1 MVTKAKVGINRVPAH
16 EEVITPENVK
26 ELGENIALF
35 ALKKLHA
42 YHGTKQLD
50 DLYYGLIRDIHYQ
63 NNPAYTFSG
72 GYDYAQTA
80 ICFLCEHMG
89 KTLGTVIQVKYRK
102 TLKDVTVIHACTTML
117 GRWYYDGKQYSKFTT
132 PIGRCDSEK
141 IVEAFEE
148 DDRDEQLGRVE
159 EIIEG
164 MQLTAKQTLTLDCY
178 LQGMGITEITQVL
191 HKGFTSI
198 WRSRQQLQKKYL
210 MYMGY

>member
-1 MVTKAKVGINRVPAH
+1 MAQLEVKGKRVPAH

-63 NNPAYTFSG
+63 NNPSYILSN
-72 GYDYAQTA
+72 GYYYAQTA
-80 ICFLCEHMG
+80 ICILCDHMG
-89 KTLGTVIQVKYRK
+89 KTLGTEIQVKYRK
-102 TLKDVTVIHACTTML
+102 ILKDVTVIHACTSML
-117 GRWYYDGKQYSKFTT
+117 GRLYYNGKQYSKYTT
-132 PIGRCDSEK
+132 RIGRTDSERA
-141 IVEAFEE
+141 IEPFEE
-148 DDRDEQLGRVE
+148 DNRDEQLGRVE

-178 LQGMGITEITQVL
+178 QQGMGITEITQVL
-191 HKGFTSI
+191 HKGFTTI

-210 MYMGY
+210 AYMRY